1 MKKPKLLY
9 ITLFLFLIIYFKPFE
24 NIYLVSKY
32 NIDERLINN
41 YGYCGGVSYGFIK
54 YIDNKY
60 KPEKN
65 LKIYNEDKS
74 YPYSEAFIHK
84 PKKKYIDNFLIVLNY
99 NDLNSSIDI
108 KNYTIIEK
116 FQNCF
121 YLKKND

>member
-1 MKKPKLLY
+1 MKKKNLLY

-24 NIYLVSKY
+24 NVYLVSKY
-32 NIDERLINN
+32 NLEERLINN

-60 KPEKN
+60 KLKKN
-65 LKIYNEDKS
+65 LKINNEDKS

-99 NDLNSSIDI
+99 NDLNPSINI
-108 KNYTIIEK
+108 NNYIIIEK
-116 FQNCF
+116 FQNCLF
-121 YLKKND
+121 LKKND

>member
-99 NDLNSSIDI
+99 NDLNSSINI